1 MVTRFGIHAAI
12 LAMALPFSAHGQ
24 SDTGTSVDDP
34 QDFALWNAAYVE
46 AAGDRLYKSLHDKDL
61 VWETVGNY
69 AGHSAY
75 LVLRGKTD
83 TPELHE
89 TESDVQI
96 SMRGKATS
104 VVGGRLVNAESLPRK
119 QQRGTA
125 IEGGKH
131 RQLTP
136 GAIMHIPPGVP
147 HQLIIDPAEP
157 YLYLLIKIDE
167 EPLQ

>member
-1 MVTRFGIHAAI
+1 MVTRFRIVGAI
-12 LAMALPFSAHGQ
+12 LALALPFSVHGQ
-24 SDTGTSVDDP
+24 SDTGTSVDGP
-34 QDFALWNAAYVE
+34 QDFVLWRAAYVE
-46 AAGDRLYKSLHDKDL
+46 AAADRLYQSLGEKEL

-75 LVLRGKTD
+75 LVLRGITD

-125 IEGGKH
+125 IDGGKH

>member
-1 MVTRFGIHAAI
+1 MVTRFGIYAAI
-12 LAMALPFSAHGQ
+12 LALALPFSAHGQ
-24 SDTGTSVDDP
+24 SDTGTLIDDP
-34 QDFALWNAAYVE
+34 QDFVLWNAAYVE
-46 AAGDRLYKSLHDKDL
+46 AAAERLEKSLGDKDL
-61 VWETVGNY
+61 VWETMGNY
-69 AGHSAY
+69 EGHSVY

-83 TPELHE
+83 TAELHE

-104 VVGGRLVNAESLPRK
+104 VVGGNLVNAEKRPRK

-147 HQLIIDPAEP
+147 HQLLIDPQEP

-167 EPLQ
+167 EPLE

>member
-1 MVTRFGIHAAI
+1 MLTRFGITAAI
-12 LAMALPFSAHGQ
+12 LALALPFSAHGQ

-34 QDFALWNAAYVE
+34 QDFVLWNAAYVE
-46 AAGDRLYKSLHDKDL
+46 AAGDRLEKSLGDKDL
-61 VWETVGNY
+61 VWETVGDY

-83 TPELHE
+83 RPEVHD
-89 TESDVQI
+89 TESDIQI

-104 VVGGRLVNAESLPRK
+104 VVGGRLVDAESLPRK

-125 IEGGKH
+125 IDGGKH

-136 GAIMHIPPGVP
+136 GAIMHIPSGVP

>member
-1 MVTRFGIHAAI
+1 V
-12 LAMALPFSAHGQ
+12 LLPLSALGQ
-24 SDTGTSVDDP
+24 SDTGAATDGP
-34 QDFALWNAAYVE
+34 QDFVFWNAAYVE
-46 AAGDRLYKSLHDKDL
+46 AAADRLYESLGDKDL
-61 VWETVGNY
+61 VWETMGNY
-69 AGHSAY
+69 DGHSAY

-96 SMRGKATS
+96 TIRGAATS
-104 VVGGRLVNAESLPRK
+104 VVGGKLVNAEKRPRK

-136 GAIMHIPPGVP
+136 GAMMHIPPGIP
-147 HQLIIDPAEP
+147 HQLLIDPQEP

-167 EPLQ
+167 EPLL